1 MEGNG
6 ATQDGLRES
15 NPILTS
21 ISNWILSKSDEIE
34 YARSTNGG
42 WEGWSQ
48 VELAWVLT
56 RDHTYKYDQGSNI
69 LISRESHLFEED
81 SLKADLEISGPGG
94 VVFELKCERGPRMV
108 NDTQNPGQQ
117 KEDKT
122 TKKSS
127 AGQLVTGL
135 QEDQGKVAGLKV
147 SAGITAVFVIGISV
161 TPEAHE
167 RMLKEAKGFTM
178 HSYAITGNES
188 PICLWWWQK
197 PMPVKKSELEEEG

>member
-1 MEGNG
+1 ME
-6 ATQDGLRES
+6 GLRES

-21 ISNWILSKSDEIE
+21 ISNWILAKSDEIE

-69 LISRESHLFEED
+69 LISRESHLFEEN

-108 NDTQNPGQQ
+108 DDPQNPGQM
-117 KEDKT
+117 KEDT
-122 TKKSS
+122 TTLKSS
-127 AGQLVTGL
+127 AGQLFTGL
-135 QEDQGKVAGLKV
+135 KADQAKVAGLKA

-161 TPEAHE
+161 THEAYQ
-167 RMLKEAKGFTM
+167 RMATM
-178 HSYAITGNES
+178 PQDGNAFKLYTATGNNT

-197 PMPVKKSELEEEG
+197 PMPKKKSELEEEV